1 MKNFKKSG
9 CPGHI
14 ASVAHI
20 YQRTE
25 NGFLIF
31 YSLADFLVF
40 FTVFCTTARCR
51 KMTVLGVCPMLDHI
65 HSITVADSRDAVR
78 PFVRDYS
85 SLFSRERNTI
95 LGKDH
100 PVHLDTFGC
109 AIKKG
114 DKMIRTALSYLYN
127 NPGEKGLC
135 RKAPEYRWTFLAYAN
150 SNHPYSEPLRISEA
164 SRALRRAIK
173 LVDYYNSH
181 NKYLKYNWI
190 AGMYDSLD
198 ERESEQLTDYI
209 ISKYNCI
216 DYDAMISL
224 YGSFEKACLAFDSN
238 QGSEY
243 EIKEDYSRDS
253 HRSYFRASEILKN
266 QFGYEDINRLLAL
279 PSHKREAFSR
289 LLTNQGVLSRRQA
302 DKYFRIP
309 WHSKG

>member
-1 MKNFKKSG
+1 MKDFNTVEHHG
-9 CPGHI
+9 RI

-25 NGFLIF
+25 NGFLLF
-31 YSLADFLVF
+31 YSLSDFLVF
-40 FTVFCTTARCR
+40 FTVFCVSARRR
-51 KMTVLGVCPMLDHI
+51 KVTVLGVCPMLDHI
-65 HSITVADSRDAVR
+65 HSITVADSRNAVR

-85 SLFSRERNTI
+85 SLFSRERNTT
-95 LGKDH
+95 LGKDS
-100 PVHLDTFGC
+100 PVNLDTFGC

-135 RKAPEYRWTFLAYAN
+135 RKAAEYRWTFLAYAN
-150 SNHPYSEPLRISEA
+150 STHPYSAPLRLREA

-216 DYDAMISL
+216 DYDAMISF

-253 HRSYFRASEILKN
+253 HRPYFRVPAILKN
-266 QFGYEDINRLLAL
+266 QFGYEEVHRLLML
-279 PSHKREAFSR
+279 PSHKREVFSR

-309 WHSKG
+309 WHSKR